1 MQYAGK
7 LGRSADATKPGVAM
21 RRLLVIIESPY
32 AANKQRSIAEHVVY
46 AQQCLRDSLDR
57 GEAPFASHLLYPG
70 ALDDAILN
78 DRLLGIHAGYE
89 WGARADL
96 IAFYTDYGWS
106 GGMLLAQEHYEKIR
120 RPIEFRR
127 IQV

>member
-1 MQYAGK
+1 MK
-7 LGRSADATKPGVAM
+7 R
-21 RRLLVIIESPY
+21 LVIIESPY
-32 AANKQRSIAEHVVY
+32 ATNKRRSNADHVAY

-70 ALDDAILN
+70 ALSEALLN

-127 IQV
+127 IEI